1 MTMNV
6 TEYPTYRMKKMLGES
21 IDTKQQG
28 QPEELKLIGSN
39 EDFHNIA
46 TAFAGSGQFK
56 EACFVLEK
64 GLELYPK
71 ETDLLADYLNYGV
84 RAGELEKAG
93 KYFDLLYEIPH
104 ERYTWRSFTFMVN
117 YLISCNKTGI
127 FGDKVNKENLK
138 NTCQKLV
145 REYKSYFP
153 DEEKAYIAEYS
164 VKESMGAKINDL
176 LNVLKDGVSKV
187 AVSPQCCL
195 KIVDISLESG
205 DYQSVLD
212 YAQKGLSV
220 SAQEQESVDSGYFYY
235 AIALAMDAKW
245 RDVNDPEYKEPE
257 YGKQII
263 KMYRMADLSLDENKK
278 TYRKVIQKR
287 ANMLAFEMN
296 TELPFNGR

>member
-6 TEYPTYRMKKMLGES
+6 TEYPTYRMKQMLGES
-21 IDTKQQG
+21 LDTQQG
-28 QPEELKLIGSN
+28 SQQEDLKLIGSN
-39 EDFHNIA
+39 EAFHNVA

-56 EACFVLEK
+56 DACLVLEK

-84 RAGELEKAG
+84 RAGEMDKAG
-93 KYFDLLYEIPH
+93 KYFGVLYEIPH
-104 ERYTWRSFTFMVN
+104 DRYTWRSFTFIID

-127 FGDKVNKENLK
+127 FGDKVNKDNLK

-145 REYKSYFP
+145 REYKAYLP
-153 DEEKAYIAEYS
+153 GEEKAYIAEYN
-164 VKESMGAKINDL
+164 VKASMGAKTNDL

-187 AVSPQCCL
+187 TVSPQCCL

-212 YAQKGLSV
+212 YAQRGLSV

-235 AIALAMDAKW
+235 ATALAMDAKW
-245 RDVNDPEYKEPE
+245 RDVNDPAYKEPE
-257 YGKQII
+257 YGKEII
-263 KMYRMADLSLDENKK
+263 KMYRTADLSLDENKT
-278 TYRKVIQKR
+278 TYRKVIKKR
-287 ANMLAFEMN
+287 ANMIAFEMDIDI
-296 TELPFNGR
+296 PFQK